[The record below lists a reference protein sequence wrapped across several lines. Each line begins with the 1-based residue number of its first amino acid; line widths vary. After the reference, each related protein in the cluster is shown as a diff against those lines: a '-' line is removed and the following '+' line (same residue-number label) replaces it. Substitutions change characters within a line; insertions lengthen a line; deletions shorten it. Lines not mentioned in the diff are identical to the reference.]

1 MKATRKFL
9 INSFLHVFEHA
20 SVKLFPFRSFLKMS
34 SVFSVFFTESKFPFL
49 RFPRFFI
56 KKKLKKNLKQD
67 QNSKLYQLN
76 TFKYCR
82 FFFMTNSE
90 IKRNSS
96 NVELKMIRL
105 KKDECLILGI

>member
-34 SVFSVFFTESKFPFL
+34 SVFRKPAFTESKFPFL

-82 FFFMTNSE
+82 FFLRQIQKSNE
-90 IKRNSS
+90 IAQT
-96 NVELKMIRL
+96 
-105 KKDECLILGI
+105 